1 MTKKAKQAAKEKAK
15 EMTKKAKQ
23 AAKEKAKEMTKMA
36 KQAAIEK
43 AKEMTKKA
51 LIPVQ
56 MNIKKCGCNCN
67 VEVPIIIKG
76 TLTPFILKWDCNK
89 LFDIVPSNNKYIT
102 HAYEYLEKNTGI
114 KITDKDGKALK
125 NLDCMKL
132 IDQLKSKIRL
142 EKKGDEIVLFVGKAK
157 TIIPKLWIKN
167 MNEFGIKY
175 KDLLLALDTFKCKGN
190 FNVPCEKN
198 QNIKNTNS
206 CVSNKKKQ
214 KGGADYP
221 ASFKKQPYGGGRKKS
236 ARKNKQRGGA
246 DYPAS
251 FKKQPYGGGKKKK
264 SARKNKQRG
273 GADYPA
279 SFKKQ
284 PYGGGKKKKSARKN
298 KQKGGYNYEYP
309 GKELSGKGWPYQRT
323 DFPYKVGTNLDE
335 KYLF

>member
-1 MTKKAKQAAKEKAK
+1 MVERKILNPKTGRYVNYNGVLGKKIRQNKMIGGDKCGWLCQKAKAAKEKAKKMTKKAKQ
-15 EMTKKAKQ
+15 
-23 AAKEKAKEMTKMA
+23 
-36 KQAAIEK
+36 
-43 AKEMTKKA
+43 
-51 LIPVQ
+51 
-56 MNIKKCGCNCN
+56 MNVKKCGCNCN

-76 TLTPFILKWDCNK
+76 TLTPFILKWDCNQ
-89 LFDIVPSNNKYIT
+89 LFDINPSNKST
-102 HAYEYLEKNTGI
+102 FAEHLEKNTGI

-132 IDQLKSKIRL
+132 IDQLKSKIKL
-142 EKKGDEIVLFVGKAK
+142 EKKGDEIVLLIGKAK

-167 MNEFGIKY
+167 MNKFGIKY
-175 KDLLLALDTFKCKGN
+175 KDLLLALDSFKCTGN

-236 ARKNKQRGGA
+236 ARKNKQGR
-246 DYPAS
+246 
-251 FKKQPYGGGKKKK
+251 KK
-264 SARKNKQRG
+264 S
-273 GADYPA
+273 
-279 SFKKQ
+279 
-284 PYGGGKKKKSARKN
+284 GKKN
-298 KQKGGYNYEYP
+298 KQKAGFNYEYP